1 MGSREA
7 VAKKIADI
15 FDLPRDLVANTFR
28 LTLVGRGQLF
38 IENHQGIILYD
49 QELIRLSVKGGEIR
63 VTGSLLHVRFVYT
76 QEIYIEGEIENIS
89 LEVRP

>member
-1 MGSREA
+1 MGKEA

-15 FDLPRDLVANTFR
+15 FDLPRDLIANTFR

-38 IENHQGIILYD
+38 IENHKGIILYD
-49 QELIRLSVKGGEIR
+49 PELIRLNVRGGEIKIA
-63 VTGSLLHVRFVYT
+63 GSQLQVRSVYAH
-76 QEIYIEGEIENIS
+76 EVYIEGAIENIS

>member
-1 MGSREA
+1 MGKEA

-15 FDLPRDLVANTFR
+15 FDLPRDLIANTFR

-38 IENHQGIILYD
+38 IENHKGIILYD
-49 QELIRLSVKGGEIR
+49 PELIRLNVKGGEIKIA
-63 VTGSLLHVRFVYT
+63 GSQLQVRTVYT